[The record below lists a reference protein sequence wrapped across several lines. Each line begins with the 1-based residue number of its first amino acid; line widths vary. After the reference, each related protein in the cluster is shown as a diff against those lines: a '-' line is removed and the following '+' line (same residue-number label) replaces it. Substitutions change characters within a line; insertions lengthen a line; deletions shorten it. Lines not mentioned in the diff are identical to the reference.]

1 MMKTFHIDL
10 YDGHLIFEDNGLK
23 VLVDT
28 GCPVTIGKDTY
39 FDFMG
44 KQYQCLSDFGGKG
57 IPEISALMG
66 YDIDVFMGMN
76 LVEQFYVQTDYKKK
90 EITFNTDVIPF
101 EPICTVPIIRGR
113 MGEVCID
120 LMVKGKCVRLALD
133 TGAKISYIDESFT
146 VGKPVIET
154 REDFSPFIGNFETP
168 IYLIDTSL
176 GDQTFPVYF
185 GNLPSQMASM
195 LKMMGIY
202 GAIGF
207 DLFNAFTILLDFRNN
222 ELLLAEIHN
231 KKV

>member
-1 MMKTFHIDL
+1 MKTFHIDL

-28 GCPVTIGKDTY
+28 GCPVTIGKDTF

-44 KQYQCLSDFGGKG
+44 KRYQCLSDFGGKG

-66 YDIDVFMGMN
+66 YDIDVFIGMN

-133 TGAKISYIDESFT
+133 TGAKISYIDEAFT
-146 VGKPVIET
+146 NGETIIET
-154 REDFSPFIGNFETP
+154 RDDFNPLIGKFSTP
-168 IYLIDTSL
+168 IYAMEASVGNQPFSVNFGKLP
-176 GDQTFPVYF
+176 PV
-185 GNLPSQMASM
+185 MAM
-195 LKMMGIY
+195 PLKMMGIF

-207 DLFNAFTILLDFRNN
+207 DLFNTFTVLMDFKNN
-222 ELLLAEIHN
+222 VLSLG
-231 KKV
+231 

>member
-10 YDGHLIFEDNGLK
+10 YDGHLIFEENGLK

-28 GCPVTIGKDTY
+28 GCPVTFGKDTY

-57 IPEISALMG
+57 IPEIAALMG
-66 YDIDVFMGMN
+66 YDIDVFIGMN

-120 LMVKGKCVRLALD
+120 LMVKGECVRLALD
-133 TGAKISYIDESFT
+133 TGAKISYIDDAFT
-146 VGKPVIET
+146 NGETIIET
-154 REDFSPFIGNFETP
+154 RDDFNPLIGKFSTP
-168 IYLIDTSL
+168 IYAMEASVGNQSL
-176 GDQTFPVYF
+176 SVNFGKLPPV
-185 GNLPSQMASM
+185 MAM
-195 LKMMGIY
+195 PLKMMGLY

-207 DLFNAFTILLDFRNN
+207 DLFNTFTVLMDFKNNILSLG
-222 ELLLAEIHN
+222 
-231 KKV
+231 